1 MPEEQ
6 ATTEEQAA
14 PEEGSEDRPLNAHE
28 KNWVIHLYCS
38 IPYHEVRK
46 LEDGEEKDFLLSMA
60 VLMKKRSEEQQ
71 ATAAKKEAD
80 MQQQLAGM
88 TGGLIKP

>member
-6 ATTEEQAA
+6 ITPEEQAA
-14 PEEGSEDRPLNAHE
+14 PEGTTEDRPLNAHE

-60 VLMKKRSEEQQ
+60 VLMKKRGEEQQ
-71 ATAAKKEAD
+71 AASAEKEAA

-88 TGGLIKP
+88 TSGLIKP